1 MKLQVVI
8 DGVTYEVEIADLN
21 ARPVMATVDGER
33 FEVWPEAPAPTAAS
47 VVASSA
53 PATPAS
59 VPAATPVSASGA
71 RPPASPSGNGV
82 ELGTI
87 LAPIPG
93 VVLSVKVK
101 SGDRVTVGQEVC
113 VLEAMKMQ
121 NSIRARQAGIVA
133 VVHVAD
139 SQHVKH
145 HQPLLV
151 IQPE

>member
-8 DGVTYEVEIADLN
+8 DGVTYEVEIADIN
-21 ARPVMATVDGER
+21 ARPVVATVDGER
-33 FEVWPEAPAPTAAS
+33 FEVWPEAPAASAAALG
-47 VVASSA
+47 VASA
-53 PATPAS
+53 PATPA
-59 VPAATPVSASGA
+59 VAPATTAAPATGA
-71 RPPASPSGNGV
+71 RPSAPSSGNGV
-82 ELGTI
+82 ESGVI

-101 SGDRVTVGQEVC
+101 PGERVTVGQEVC

-121 NSIRARQAGIVA
+121 NSIRARQAGIIA

-139 SQHVKH
+139 GQHVKH